1 MMRTKKKGGE
11 LSYQNTVVHI
21 FVWHK
26 IILMVNINEIIGHR
40 HIALNIIL
48 SKLIVMFRLER
59 TLKNAKN

>member
-11 LSYQNTVVHI
+11 LSYQNMVVHI

>member
-11 LSYQNTVVHI
+11 LSYQNMVVHI

-26 IILMVNINEIIGHR
+26 IILKVNINEIIGHR